1 MKNNEIKELAKQ
13 HLAQTY
19 AKKDV
24 VLAKGKGATAW
35 DYDGKQ
41 FIDFTSGIG
50 VNSLG
55 YSDKGFVQTVKK
67 QAATLQ
73 HTSNLFYHSQDAVL
87 AKKLC
92 DRSGMKRVFF
102 CNSGAEANEGAIK
115 WARKY
120 GADKKGANC
129 FKIVTL
135 TNSFH
140 GRTITTLAATGQ
152 DNFHKNFQPLTAG
165 FVHAKSGDIKE
176 TLAKLDNEVCAI
188 MFELVQGEGG
198 VINLEKKYVDQIV
211 KAAREKDILIILD
224 EVQTGVG
231 RTGTLFAYEQY
242 GFIPDIVT
250 LAKGLGGGLPIGA
263 ILLGTKVAD
272 ILGAGDHGSTFGGNP
287 VSCAAANYVLD
298 TLTPEFL
305 KGVKAKSEDI
315 QTQLKDIAG
324 IQLSGL
330 GLMIG
335 IWKDGLDANKVLSEC
350 AKQGLIVLTAKDR
363 VRLLPPLNITAKELT
378 EGLQILKQVLL
389 TK

>member
-1 MKNNEIKELAKQ
+1 MKNNEIKDLAKQ

-19 AKKDV
+19 AKKEV
-24 VLAKGKGATAW
+24 VLAKGKSATAW
-35 DYDGKQ
+35 DYDDKKY
-41 FIDFTSGIG
+41 IDFTSGIG

-55 YSDKGFVQTVKK
+55 YSDDGFVRAVKK
-67 QAATLQ
+67 QAGTLQ
-73 HTSNLFYHSQDAVL
+73 HTSNLFYHSQDASL

-92 DRSGMKRVFF
+92 DRSGMQRVFF

-120 GADKKGANC
+120 GADKKGTNC

-135 TNSFH
+135 INSFH

-165 FVHAKSGDIKE
+165 FIHAKSGDIKD
-176 TLAKLDNEVCAI
+176 TLLKLDDEVCAI

-198 VINLEKKYVDQIV
+198 VINLEKEYVDQIV
-211 KAAREKDILIILD
+211 KIAREKDILVILD
-224 EVQTGVG
+224 EVQTGMG

-242 GFIPDIVT
+242 GFKPDIVT

-263 ILLGTKVAD
+263 ILLGTKTAD

-298 TLTPEFL
+298 TLTSRFL
-305 KGVKAKSEDI
+305 ESVNKKAEYIKTQLRDIADI
-315 QTQLKDIAG
+315 QI
-324 IQLSGL
+324 SGL

-335 IWKDGLDANKVLSEC
+335 IWKKGLDAGQVLAEC
-350 AKQGLIVLTAKDR
+350 AKQGLIILTAKDKI
-363 VRLLPPLNITAKELT
+363 RLLPPLNITLKELDD
-378 EGLQILKQVLL
+378 GLQILKRVLL
-389 TK
+389 